1 MPAAESVHVALQIEL
16 VSENMDRSEEEQ
28 RALLSSLNSGCLACL
43 MDTDGTRQ
51 MELACFPE
59 GSARPPLFHN
69 ARTCSQASRI
79 ISPNNSL
86 VFDHQPTSAAAAAA
100 YLQSASQL
108 RSKLVARTTTA

>member
-1 MPAAESVHVALQIEL
+1 MPAAESVHVAVQIEIE
-16 VSENMDRSEEEQ
+16 SDEHSREEE
-28 RALLSSLNSGCLACL
+28 RALVSSLNSGCFACL
-43 MDTDGTRQ
+43 MDTDGDPTP
-51 MELACFPE
+51 CFPE

-86 VFDHQPTSAAAAAA
+86 VFDHQPTSAAAAAMD
-100 YLQSASQL
+100 LPSASQL

>member
-16 VSENMDRSEEEQ
+16 LSDNDRSREEE

-43 MDTDGTRQ
+43 MDTDGDFTP
-51 MELACFPE
+51 CFPE

-86 VFDHQPTSAAAAAA
+86 VFDHQPTSAAAAATD
-100 YLQSASQL
+100 LPSASQL